1 MNRSAFIERIFS
13 SPEGFDLAIIGG
25 GANGA
30 GIALDA
36 ASRGLSVVLLER
48 GDFGCGT
55 SSRSSKL
62 IHGGVRYLALGQL
75 GLVRE
80 ALAERTLLL
89 ENASAIVK
97 PQPFLIPAYGRL
109 ELLKFGAGLK
119 FYDWLAGAARVR
131 TSRSLDSAQA
141 SSLAPG
147 LVTDGM
153 VGAACYYDAQFD
165 DARLLISILKRA
177 AKLSAIVV
185 NYLEVTE
192 LSKDQRGK
200 VRGVVAVDEM
210 SGNTVEVAARCVI
223 NATGAQGD
231 DIRRLDNHRS
241 PSRVM
246 PSQGAHIVVH
256 RRFLGGD
263 HAVVLPHTPD
273 GRIMFAIPWAEH
285 LLLGTTDTPLTEV
298 SRSPVPFESEIA
310 MILKVAGR
318 FLDPAPSSTDILSS
332 FAGVRPL
339 VATPGAGSTA
349 KLSRE
354 HAIDISTSGLVSV
367 SGGKWTTYRLV
378 AEQCVDEAVRSA
390 RLAAGRSAS
399 HALDIARAD
408 GEVAGRFSAYGAE
421 QRDLEK
427 LIAGH
432 PELDEPLH
440 PDLPY
445 CGAHFVWAAKAEMAL
460 TVYDAL
466 AYRTRA
472 MFINARA
479 GSAIARRVAELMA
492 TELGHDRSWI
502 ESQTNAVR
510 TQAIPFTS
518 TPTRAHET
526 HG

>member
-13 SPEGFDLAIIGG
+13 SPEGFDLAVIGG

-48 GDFGCGT
+48 SDFGCGT

-80 ALAERTLLL
+80 ALAERTLLFV
-89 ENASAIVK
+89 NASAIVK

-109 ELLKFGAGLK
+109 ELFKFTAGLK
-119 FYDWLAGAARVR
+119 FYDWLAGAARVG
-131 TSRSLDSAQA
+131 TSRTFDSAQA

-147 LVTDGM
+147 LVTDSM

-177 AKLSAIVV
+177 AKLGAIVV
-185 NYLEVTE
+185 NYLEVTD
-192 LSKDQRGK
+192 LRKDQKGK

-231 DIRRLDNHRS
+231 DIRRLDDHRS
-241 PSRVM
+241 PTRVM

-310 MILKVAGR
+310 MILAC
-318 FLDPAPSSTDILSS
+318 
-332 FAGVRPL
+332 
-339 VATPGAGSTA
+339 
-349 KLSRE
+349 KL
-354 HAIDISTSGLVSV
+354 H
-367 SGGKWTTYRLV
+367 
-378 AEQCVDEAVRSA
+378 Q
-390 RLAAGRSAS
+390 
-399 HALDIARAD
+399 
-408 GEVAGRFSAYGAE
+408 
-421 QRDLEK
+421 
-427 LIAGH
+427 
-432 PELDEPLH
+432 
-440 PDLPY
+440 
-445 CGAHFVWAAKAEMAL
+445 
-460 TVYDAL
+460 
-466 AYRTRA
+466 
-472 MFINARA
+472 
-479 GSAIARRVAELMA
+479 
-492 TELGHDRSWI
+492 
-502 ESQTNAVR
+502 
-510 TQAIPFTS
+510 
-518 TPTRAHET
+518 
-526 HG
+526 